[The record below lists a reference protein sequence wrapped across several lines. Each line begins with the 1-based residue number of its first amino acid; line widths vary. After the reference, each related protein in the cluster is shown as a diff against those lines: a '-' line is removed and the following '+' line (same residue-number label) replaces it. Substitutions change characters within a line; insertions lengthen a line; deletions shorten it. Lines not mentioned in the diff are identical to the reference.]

1 MKGHSKEQAN
11 NLFLFLLLIT
21 PFIFNIN
28 QNPKAMN
35 ITKTSSYSGI
45 VRTIDLNVT
54 LEQLQNWQNGMLIYK
69 AMPNLTAD
77 EREFIISGVTNEEW
91 EEMFP
96 PEPEENVPDLEYPQ

>member
-1 MKGHSKEQAN
+1 MD
-11 NLFLFLLLIT
+11 
-21 PFIFNIN
+21 IN
-28 QNPKAMN
+28 QNPKTMN
-35 ITKTSSYSGI
+35 ITKTSNYSGI

-54 LEQLQNWQNGMLIYK
+54 QEQIQNWQNGMFIHR

-77 EREFIISGVTNEEW
+77 EREFMMTGVTAEEW